1 MLEGLR
7 AALNGVGLTP
17 FDIRLPDEDPAVAPL
32 EGALQVRAD
41 GGRFVLETVDY
52 GQAFRLLEAGS
63 EGEIRESVIGYVSR
77 PLPPVRA
84 MARQELDTLLETVAR
99 HYGKLLNDLRAE
111 PPGFV
116 IDLPPQLPLDR
127 IGALDG
133 VHTYPIGTP
142 FEHRSLPPTALRP
155 ENDVHQFLTTAAVRV
170 RAAITP
176 PWFGRPGGG
185 IRFTLQ
191 EPATGLRDLVVSG
204 RLQRIHVS

>member
-1 MLEGLR
+1 VLDGLR
-7 AALNGVGLTP
+7 AALNELGLTP

-52 GQAFRLLEAGS
+52 GRAYRLLGAGS
-63 EGEIRESVIGYVSR
+63 EDEITEAVIGYVSR

-84 MARQELDTLLETVAR
+84 MARPELDTLLGRVAG
-99 HYGKLLNDLRAE
+99 HYGKLLDDLRAE
-111 PPGFV
+111 QGFV
-116 IDLPPQLPLDR
+116 VDLPPQLPLDR

-133 VHTYPIGTP
+133 VHIHPIGTP
-142 FEHRSLPPTALRP
+142 FEHRSLPPNALRP
-155 ENDVHQFLTTAAVRV
+155 ENDVHQFLTMAAVRV
-170 RAAITP
+170 WAAITP

-191 EPATGLRDLVVSG
+191 QPETGLRDLVVSG
-204 RLQRIHVS
+204 RLQRIHVTG

>member
-1 MLEGLR
+1 VLDRLR
-7 AALNGVGLTP
+7 AALDELGLTP

-52 GQAFRLLEAGS
+52 GRAYRLLEAGS
-63 EGEIRESVIGYVSR
+63 EDEITEAVIGYVAR

-84 MARQELDTLLETVAR
+84 MARPELDALLGRVAG
-99 HYGKLLNDLRAE
+99 HYGKLLDDLRAE
-111 PPGFV
+111 QGFV

-133 VHTYPIGTP
+133 VHVHPIGTP
-142 FEHRSLPPTALRP
+142 FEHRSLPPNALRP
-155 ENDVHQFLTTAAVRV
+155 ENDVHQFLTMAAVRV
-170 RAAITP
+170 WAAITP

-191 EPATGLRDLVVSG
+191 QPETGLRDLVVSG
-204 RLQRIHVS
+204 RLQRIHVTG

>member
-1 MLEGLR
+1 MLDGLR
-7 AALNGVGLTP
+7 AALNELGLTP

-52 GQAFRLLEAGS
+52 GRAYRLLGAGS
-63 EGEIRESVIGYVSR
+63 EDEITEAVIGYVSR

-84 MARQELDTLLETVAR
+84 MARPELDTLLGRVAG
-99 HYGKLLNDLRAE
+99 HYGKLLDDLRAE
-111 PPGFV
+111 QGFV
-116 IDLPPQLPLDR
+116 VDLPPQLPLDR

-133 VHTYPIGTP
+133 VHIHPIGTP
-142 FEHRSLPPTALRP
+142 FEHRSLPPNALRP
-155 ENDVHQFLTTAAVRV
+155 ENDVHQFLTMATVRV
-170 RAAITP
+170 WAAITP

-191 EPATGLRDLVVSG
+191 QPETGLRDLVVSG
-204 RLQRIHVS
+204 RLQRIHVTG